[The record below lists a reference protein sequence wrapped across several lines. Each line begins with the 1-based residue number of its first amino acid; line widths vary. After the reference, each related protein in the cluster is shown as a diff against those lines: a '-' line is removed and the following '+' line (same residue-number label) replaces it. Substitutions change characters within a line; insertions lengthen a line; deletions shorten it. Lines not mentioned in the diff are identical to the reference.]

1 MGEGMPW
8 KAEECTRLC
17 IHPTGLGSKTSS
29 GSSLCPEGVMEK
41 EVPPSLLW
49 SPRSQEGQKAQRGE
63 ACPVPFFLL
72 SFPSFAWK
80 QGSPRCAYGCHPPR
94 PTLTLLPARTAERSA
109 RGQRSHQSAA
119 RQGALPLRHTL
130 PEPSARPSQ
139 GDSV

>member
-1 MGEGMPW
+1 
-8 KAEECTRLC
+8 
-17 IHPTGLGSKTSS
+17 
-29 GSSLCPEGVMEK
+29 MEK

-49 SPRSQEGQKAQRGE
+49 SPRSQEGQKAQRGK

-94 PTLTLLPARTAERSA
+94 PTLTLLPVRTAERSA
-109 RGQRSHQSAA
+109 QGQRSHQSAA

-139 GDSV
+139 DDSV